1 MIKSV
6 SDIEGNGILKGLKSS
21 VVLVLFV
28 DVVKSWYLFE
38 NGKKDLGKELDNY
51 VLNGVKRSFFDSL
64 LLNDEDVLIKRY
76 RVVVNLND
84 FIDNKFCF
92 FLLFFLSDVFL

>member
-84 FIDNKFCF
+84 FIDSKFCF